1 MSVAS
6 SAVLTTEAVN
16 SEGIVAA
23 GAYVDGRRVA
33 NIAIGEA
40 STWRSRPG
48 HVVWIGLHEPDMALL
63 TSVQRQFQLHDLAIE
78 DADHAHQ
85 RPKIEQYGDALF
97 IVARTAQL
105 VGDSI
110 AFGETHLFVGEG
122 YLVSVRHGAS
132 TSYTP
137 VRERCESCPRA
148 LARGEDYILYAI
160 LDFIVDNYSPVLET
174 IQEEVEAMEAL
185 VLASAM
191 TRAQIERLYLLRRD
205 LLRLR
210 NAVGPLVEVCR
221 RLEHDNLPMVRP
233 TMQPLFRDVTDHVRT
248 VQEQIDSLRE
258 VLAFAFEASLL
269 VGQAQETAVSKKLAS
284 WLAIIAVPT
293 AVAGIYGMNF
303 KNIPEL
309 QLEYGYF
316 IVMGMMAIACAA
328 LFWRFRR
335 VGERP
340 HKTPAP
346 SLGKHSQNIK
356 TRPKPD
362 RARRESQRPSV
373 ARPALAMFT
382 LRAHEPVPLRP
393 N

>member
-1 MSVAS
+1 MNIAPQAITSDPVS
-6 SAVLTTEAVN
+6 
-16 SEGIVAA
+16 SEGVVAA

-33 NIAIGEA
+33 NIAIEEA
-40 STWRSRPG
+40 SSWRSKPG
-48 HVVWIGLHEPDMALL
+48 HVVWIGLHEPDMTIL
-63 TSVQRQFQLHDLAIE
+63 TSVQQQFQLHDLAIE

-85 RPKIEQYGDALF
+85 RPKIEQYGEGLF

-105 VGDSI
+105 VGDNI

-132 TSYTP
+132 TSYAP
-137 VRERCESCPRA
+137 VLARCESCPRA
-148 LARGEDYILYAI
+148 LARGEDYILYAN

-174 IQEEVEAMEAL
+174 IQEEVEAMEEQ

-221 RLEHDNLPMVRP
+221 RLEHDNLPMIRP

-293 AVAGIYGMNF
+293 AIAGIYGMNF
-303 KNIPEL
+303 KHMPEL
-309 QLEYGYF
+309 EWEYGYF
-316 IVMGMMAIACAA
+316 TIIGTILVVCAG

-335 VGERP
+335 AGW
-340 HKTPAP
+340 
-346 SLGKHSQNIK
+346 L
-356 TRPKPD
+356 
-362 RARRESQRPSV
+362 
-373 ARPALAMFT
+373 
-382 LRAHEPVPLRP
+382 
-393 N
+393 

>member
-1 MSVAS
+1 MDLVSP
-6 SAVLTTEAVN
+6 TTATAGPVPPD
-16 SEGIVAA
+16 GVIAA
-23 GAYVDGRRVA
+23 GVYVEGRRIA
-33 NIAIGEA
+33 NIPIDEA
-40 STWRSRPG
+40 ASWRTKPD
-48 HVVWIGLHEPDMALL
+48 HVVWIGLHEPDMTLL
-63 TSVQRQFQLHDLAIE
+63 SSLQRQFQLHDLAIE

-105 VGDSI
+105 DGESI

-122 YLVSVRHGAS
+122 YIVSVRHGAS

-174 IQEEVEAMEAL
+174 IQEEVEAMEAE

-221 RLEHDNLPMVRP
+221 RLERDDLPMVRA
-233 TMQPLFRDVTDHVRT
+233 TMRPLFRDVTDHVRT
-248 VQEQIDSLRE
+248 IQERIDSLRE

-269 VGQAQETAVSKKLAS
+269 VGQAQETAISKKLAS
-284 WLAIIAVPT
+284 WLAIVAVPT

-303 KNIPEL
+303 KYIPEL
-309 QLEYGYF
+309 QWEYSYF
-316 IVMGMMAIACAA
+316 VVMGLMLLACGG

-335 VGERP
+335 SGW
-340 HKTPAP
+340 
-346 SLGKHSQNIK
+346 L
-356 TRPKPD
+356 
-362 RARRESQRPSV
+362 
-373 ARPALAMFT
+373 
-382 LRAHEPVPLRP
+382 
-393 N
+393 

>member
-1 MSVAS
+1 MNLASPTVAT
-6 SAVLTTEAVN
+6 AGPVHADGV
-16 SEGIVAA
+16 IAA
-23 GAYVDGRRVA
+23 GVYVEGRRVA
-33 NIAIGEA
+33 NIAIDEA
-40 STWRSRPG
+40 ADWRNRPD
-48 HVVWIGLHEPDMALL
+48 HVVWIGLHEPDMAILSSL
-63 TSVQRQFQLHDLAIE
+63 QRQFQLHDLAIE

-105 VGDSI
+105 EGESI

-122 YLVSVRHGAS
+122 YIVSVRHGAS
-132 TSYTP
+132 TSYTR

-174 IQEEVEAMEAL
+174 IQDEVEAMEAE

-210 NAVGPLVEVCR
+210 NAIGPLVEVCR
-221 RLEHDNLPMVRP
+221 RLERDDLPMVRD
-233 TMQPLFRDVTDHVRT
+233 TMRPLFRDVTDHVRT
-248 VQEQIDSLRE
+248 IQERIDSLRE

-269 VGQAQETAVSKKLAS
+269 VGQAQETAISKKLAS
-284 WLAIIAVPT
+284 WLAIVAVPT

-303 KNIPEL
+303 KYIPEL
-309 QLEYGYF
+309 QWEYSYF
-316 IVMGMMAIACAA
+316 VVMGLMLAACAG

-335 VGERP
+335 SGW
-340 HKTPAP
+340 
-346 SLGKHSQNIK
+346 L
-356 TRPKPD
+356 
-362 RARRESQRPSV
+362 
-373 ARPALAMFT
+373 
-382 LRAHEPVPLRP
+382 
-393 N
+393 

>member
-1 MSVAS
+1 MNIAS
-6 SAVLTTEAVN
+6 QADIANDPVT

-33 NIAIGEA
+33 NIDIEEAAI
-40 STWRSRPG
+40 WRSRPG
-48 HVVWIGLHEPDMALL
+48 HVVWIGLHEPDMTIL
-63 TSVQRQFQLHDLAIE
+63 TSVQRQFELHDLAIE

-85 RPKIEQYGDALF
+85 RPKIEQYGEGLF

-132 TSYTP
+132 TSYAP
-137 VRERCESCPRA
+137 VRARCESCPRA

-174 IQEEVEAMEAL
+174 IQEEVETMEEQ

-191 TRAQIERLYLLRRD
+191 TRVQIERLYLLRRD

-221 RLEHDNLPMVRP
+221 RLEHDNLPMIRP

-293 AVAGIYGMNF
+293 AIAGIYGMNF
-303 KNIPEL
+303 KHMPEL
-309 QLEYGYF
+309 EWEYGYF
-316 IVMGMMAIACAA
+316 TIIGTILVVCAG

-335 VGERP
+335 VGW
-340 HKTPAP
+340 
-346 SLGKHSQNIK
+346 L
-356 TRPKPD
+356 
-362 RARRESQRPSV
+362 
-373 ARPALAMFT
+373 
-382 LRAHEPVPLRP
+382 
-393 N
+393 

>member
-1 MSVAS
+1 MNVAS
-6 SAVLTTEAVN
+6 SVVLANQPVT

-23 GAYVDGRRVA
+23 SVYMEGRRVA
-33 NIAIGEA
+33 NIAIDEA
-40 STWRSRPG
+40 SSWRSKPG
-48 HVVWIGLHEPDMALL
+48 HVVWIGLHEPDMPLL
-63 TSVQRQFQLHDLAIE
+63 TSVQRQFQLHDLAVE
-78 DADHAHQ
+78 DANNAHQ
-85 RPKIEQYGDALF
+85 RPKIEQYGDGLF

-105 VGDSI
+105 IGDTI

-132 TSYTP
+132 TSYKP

-174 IQEEVEAMEAL
+174 NQEEVESMEAD

-191 TRAQIERLYLLRRD
+191 TRAQIERMYLLRRD

-221 RLEHDNLPMVRP
+221 RLEHDHLPMVRS

-269 VGQAQETAVSKKLAS
+269 VGQAQETLVSKRLAS

-293 AVAGIYGMNF
+293 AIAGIYGMNF
-303 KNIPEL
+303 KNMPEL
-309 QLEYGYF
+309 QWEYGYF
-316 IVMGMMAIACAA
+316 TIIGVILIACTT
-328 LFWRFRR
+328 LYWRFRR
-335 VGERP
+335 VGW
-340 HKTPAP
+340 
-346 SLGKHSQNIK
+346 L
-356 TRPKPD
+356 
-362 RARRESQRPSV
+362 
-373 ARPALAMFT
+373 
-382 LRAHEPVPLRP
+382 
-393 N
+393 

>member
-1 MSVAS
+1 MNVAS
-6 SAVLTTEAVN
+6 RAVQTTGPVP
-16 SEGIVAA
+16 SVGVVAA

-33 NIAIGEA
+33 NIAVEDAAG
-40 STWRSRPG
+40 WRTRPG
-48 HVVWIGLHEPDMALL
+48 HVVWIGLHEPDAALL
-63 TSVQRQFQLHDLAIE
+63 SSVQQQFQLHDLAIE
-78 DADHAHQ
+78 DAGHAHQ

-105 VGDSI
+105 DGDGI

-122 YLVSVRHGAS
+122 YLVSVRHGPS

-174 IQEEVEAMEAL
+174 IQEEVEAMEAQ

-191 TRAQIERLYLLRRD
+191 TRAQIERFYLLRRD

-210 NAVGPLVEVCR
+210 HAVGPLVEVCR
-221 RLEHDNLPMVRP
+221 RLEHDKLPMVRP
-233 TMQPLFRDVTDHVRT
+233 TMQPLFRDVTDHIRT
-248 VQEQIDSLRE
+248 IQEQIDSLRE

-293 AVAGIYGMNF
+293 MIAGIYGMNF
-303 KNIPEL
+303 KNLPGVDWV
-309 QLEYGYF
+309 YGWLVIMGG
-316 IVMGMMAIACAA
+316 IVVIAAFMAYM
-328 LFWRFRR
+328 FRR
-335 VGERP
+335 
-340 HKTPAP
+340 
-346 SLGKHSQNIK
+346 
-356 TRPKPD
+356 
-362 RARRESQRPSV
+362 ARW
-373 ARPALAMFT
+373 L
-382 LRAHEPVPLRP
+382 
-393 N
+393 